1 MFDQNL
7 IGTTSDPQAFTITP
21 EAVARFIEATGDPRA
36 AEAQHNP
43 LYVPLTFPTT
53 FRFANTRL
61 GLDGAKM
68 QLIHGE
74 QEYRYTRP
82 LRVGET
88 LICVS
93 RVIDIREKTGRS
105 GTMNFITSEVEGRD
119 SQGNIAFTGRSVLI
133 VRPRREDQDRE

>member
-1 MFDQNL
+1 MQFDQSL

-36 AEAQHNP
+36 TEAQRDP
-43 LYVPLTFPTT
+43 AYVPLTFPTT
-53 FRFANTRL
+53 FRIANARL
-61 GLDGAKM
+61 GLDGAHM

-74 QEYRYTRP
+74 QEYRYARP

-88 LICVS
+88 LTCVS

-105 GTMNFITSEVEGRD
+105 GAMNFITSEIEGRD
-119 SQGNIAFTGRSVLI
+119 SQGDIAFTGRSVLI
-133 VRPRREDQDRE
+133 VRPKREE